1 MMAFMYTLCK
11 IYLLQR
17 RLFSKSEWGKF
28 IAQSGHMVKH
38 YHANNGCFAY
48 NGFIDAMN
56 EKYQNITLCGVGSHH
71 HNGIVENKN

>member
-1 MMAFMYTLCK
+1 
-11 IYLLQR
+11 
-17 RLFSKSEWGKF
+17 
-28 IAQSGHMVKH
+28 MVKH

-71 HNGIVENKN
+71 HNGIVENKKKAYARI